1 MGNKTKTFWGI
12 GLVVLCL
19 FAATL
24 FITSCSNTE
33 TENSQVVPQSTQD
46 TTIPNNNATEKP
58 IENTAPSTTPNTTQ
72 ENLLSKDAA
81 KKIAF
86 DHAKVKEADA
96 KRLKI
101 DLDYEDGIQVYEID
115 FVASG
120 FEYDY
125 DINAKTGEIMK
136 FDKEKD

>member
-12 GLVVLCL
+12 GLVILCL
-19 FAATL
+19 LVATL
-24 FITSCSNTE
+24 FMTSCSNTE
-33 TENSQVVPQSTQD
+33 TENNQVVPQSTQD

-58 IENTAPSTTPNTTQ
+58 IESTPTNSTQ
-72 ENLLSKDAA
+72 ENLIPKDAA
-81 KKIAF
+81 KKIAL
-86 DHAKVKEADA
+86 DHAKVKETDT